1 MTYDVYRYIFIG
13 AAILCGIMF
22 VVSVLVFIFLNI
34 PKVISDLSGVTA
46 KRAIKQIREQNEAS
60 GDKSYKVS
68 AFNEARGKLT
78 DKISP
83 SGNVIAQYQAQM
95 RGIDTTKIATQELSG
110 EQSSETTVLG
120 ASAETSVLGASA
132 ETSVLGASA
141 ETSVLGGAETSV
153 LTSEPVTQMP
163 EPAAMGETAVLSAE
177 PAELGQTSAL
187 SQSDAVDTTFSVD
200 YEITYVHSDEI
211 ITLEAVG

>member
-132 ETSVLGASA
+132 ETSVLG
-141 ETSVLGGAETSV
+141 GAVTSV